1 MPNRLDPLSKD
12 FIGLEYKATDTEFK
26 AEGDEGVFEGHFAV
40 FGNVDDG
47 GDIAMP
53 GMFEK
58 TLAENGHRVQVFYQH
73 DWSKL
78 IAPPPSTLV
87 EDRKGLFAKGKLVLE
102 SFWGNESWVL
112 MKAGALKE
120 GSFGFRTIKDEVHV
134 TDDGKR
140 IRSLLE
146 VKLFEISPVPLGMNP
161 LTSIQAVKALLQ
173 KGLPLDE
180 LNPGMDPLDILGKQ
194 LDGLAKLIEQKDLLI
209 TADPQKAKEA
219 AGELKRLSDGLL
231 SVLAV
236 EPVDHQVDH
245 SALKLKA
252 RSAEL
257 ALSNAGINN

>member
-12 FIGLEYKATDTEFK
+12 FTGLEYKATPVEFK
-26 AEGDEGVFEGHFAV
+26 AEGDEGIFEGHFAV

-58 TLAENGHRVQVFYQH
+58 TLAENKHRVKVFYQH

-78 IAPPPSTLV
+78 IAPPPNTLV
-87 EDRKGLFAKGKLVLE
+87 EDRKGLFAKGKLVLD

-112 MKAGALKE
+112 MKAGALTE
-120 GSFGFRTIKDEVHV
+120 GSFGFRTITDEINRE
-134 TDDGKR
+134 DDGKR
-140 IRSLLE
+140 IRKLLE

-161 LTSIQAVKALLQ
+161 LTSVEAVKALLQ
-173 KGLPLDE
+173 QGLPLDQ
-180 LNPGMDPLDILGKQ
+180 LNEGMDPLDLIAKNIE
-194 LDGLAKLIEQKDLLI
+194 DMAKLIEQKDLLI
-209 TADPQKAKEA
+209 TADPEKAKEA

-236 EPVDHQVDH
+236 EPIDHPVNH

-252 RSAEL
+252 KSAEL
-257 ALSNAGINN
+257 RLREIGVN